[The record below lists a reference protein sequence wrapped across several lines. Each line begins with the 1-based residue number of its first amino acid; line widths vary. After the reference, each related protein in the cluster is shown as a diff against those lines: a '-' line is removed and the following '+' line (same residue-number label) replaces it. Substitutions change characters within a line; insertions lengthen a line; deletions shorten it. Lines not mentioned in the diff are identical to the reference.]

1 MFGLT
6 LILVLAIMGGAIAFI
21 GDKLG
26 SKIGKKRLSVFGLR
40 PYHTS
45 VLMTVI
51 TGILIAAVTL
61 GVLDVSSSDVK
72 TALFG
77 MEKLQAELVAL
88 NKDKLAVQQE
98 LSDKNKLIAELDGQI
113 KETTSSL
120 AEMKIE
126 RDQINAHLVDLQAR
140 YEQAGTDLAATRAE
154 VTELEASREKLNSE
168 IKELEEDTARLKE
181 GLIAIREGEV
191 IFRSG
196 EVLHAGILKAGLS
209 SEENDKQMDSFLAAA
224 NQAVLARIEVKN
236 KDLQALWL
244 PNAMVQEA
252 KKILSTSKGSI
263 YVRICAAGNI
273 ISGEMAV
280 SRLEM
285 VPNKIVY
292 KEGQRIFAENITI
305 AADGRNINS
314 SLMYFLSEI
323 NKIAVAAGVMPD
335 PLTGKVGNIDAASMI
350 EVSGK
355 MRELGGNVT
364 LTAYAKQDINV
375 AGPVLLRLEVRR
387 ND

>member
-6 LILVLAIMGGAIAFI
+6 LILVLAIMGGLIAFI

-26 SKIGKKRLSVFGLR
+26 SKIGKKRLSIFGLR

-51 TGILIAAVTL
+51 TGIMIAAATL
-61 GVLDVSSSDVK
+61 GVLAVASKDVK

-77 MEKLQAELVAL
+77 MDKLKAELSAL
-88 NKDKLAVQQE
+88 NKDKLTAQQE
-98 LSDKNKLIAELDGQI
+98 LADKNKLIATLDNQI

-120 AEMKIE
+120 EDMQRE
-126 RDQINAHLVDLQAR
+126 RDAINAQLLDLQDR
-140 YEQAGTDLAATRAE
+140 YAQAGEDLSAMKAE
-154 VTELEASREKLNSE
+154 VEALEASRSKLNAE
-168 IKELEEDTARLKE
+168 IKELEDATARLKA

-191 IFRSG
+191 VFRAG
-196 EVLHAGILKAGLS
+196 EVLYAGILQAGLS
-209 SEENDKQMDSFLAAA
+209 EEENGKQMDAFLAAA
-224 NQAVLARIEVKN
+224 NQDILSHMEVKT
-236 KDLQALWL
+236 KDLQVLWL
-244 PNAMVQEA
+244 PNNMVQEA
-252 KKILSTSKGSI
+252 KKLLAASKGTM

-285 VPNKIVY
+285 VPNKIIY
-292 KEGQRIFAENITI
+292 KEGQKILSENITI
-305 AADGRNINS
+305 VDDGRNINS
-314 SLMYFLSEI
+314 ALMYLLSEI
-323 NKIAVAAGVMPD
+323 NKTAVAAGVMPD

-350 EVSGK
+350 EISGK
-355 MRELGGNVT
+355 MRELGGNVV

-375 AGPVLLRLEVRR
+375 AGPVLLRLEVKR
-387 ND
+387 NE

>member
-292 KEGQRIFAENITI
+292 QEGQRIFAENITI

>member
-61 GVLDVSSSDVK
+61 GVLAVSSSDVK

-98 LSDKNKLIAELDGQI
+98 LADKNKLIAELDGQI

-209 SEENDKQMDSFLAAA
+209 AEENDKQMDSFLAAA
-224 NQAVLARIEVKN
+224 NQAVLARMEVKD

>member
-26 SKIGKKRLSVFGLR
+26 SKIGKKRLSIFGLR

-51 TGILIAAVTL
+51 TGIMIAAATL
-61 GVLDVSSSDVK
+61 GVLAVTSKDVK

-77 MEKLQAELVAL
+77 MEKLKTELIAL
-88 NKDKLAVQQE
+88 NNDKLTAQQE
-98 LSDKNKLIAELDGQI
+98 LADKNKLIASLDNQI
-113 KETTSSL
+113 KETTASL
-120 AEMKIE
+120 EEMQSE
-126 RDQINAHLVDLQAR
+126 RDAINAQLVALQER
-140 YEQAGTDLAATRAE
+140 YAQADTDLAAMKAE
-154 VTELEASREKLNSE
+154 VETLEASREKLNAE
-168 IKELEEDTARLKE
+168 IKELEDATANLRA

-191 IFRSG
+191 VFRAG
-196 EVLHAGILKAGLS
+196 EVLYSGILNAGLS
-209 SEENDKQMDSFLAAA
+209 EEENDKQMDTFLAAA
-224 NQAVLARIEVKN
+224 NQAILARMEVKT
-236 KDLQALWL
+236 KDVQALWL
-244 PNAMVQEA
+244 PNTMVQEA
-252 KKILSTSKGSI
+252 KKVLAASRGTM

-292 KEGQRIFAENITI
+292 EEGKKIFTENITI
-305 AADGRNINS
+305 ASDGRNINS

-323 NKIAVAAGVMPD
+323 NKAAVAAGVMPD

-350 EVSGK
+350 EVSSK
-355 MRELGGNVT
+355 MQELGGNVT
-364 LTAYAKQDINV
+364 LNAYAKQDINV

-387 ND
+387 NE

>member
-61 GVLDVSSSDVK
+61 GVLAVSSSDVK

-209 SEENDKQMDSFLAAA
+209 AEENDKQMDSFLAAA
-224 NQAVLARIEVKN
+224 NQAVLARMEVKD

-314 SLMYFLSEI
+314 AIMYFLSEI

>member
-26 SKIGKKRLSVFGLR
+26 SKIGKKRLSIFGLR

-51 TGILIAAVTL
+51 TGIMIAAATL
-61 GVLDVSSSDVK
+61 GVLAVTSKDVK

-77 MEKLQAELVAL
+77 MEKLKTELIAL
-88 NKDKLAVQQE
+88 NKDKLTAQQE
-98 LSDKNKLIAELDGQI
+98 LADKNKLIGSLDNQI
-113 KETTSSL
+113 KETTASL
-120 AEMKIE
+120 EEMQRE
-126 RDQINAHLVDLQAR
+126 RDAINAQLVALQRRYAQADADLTAMK
-140 YEQAGTDLAATRAE
+140 AE
-154 VTELEASREKLNSE
+154 VETLEASREKLNAE
-168 IKELEEDTARLKE
+168 IKDLEDATTRLRA

-191 IFRSG
+191 VFRAG
-196 EVLHAGILKAGLS
+196 EVLYSGILNAGLS
-209 SEENDKQMDSFLAAA
+209 EEENDKQMDTFLAAA
-224 NQAVLARIEVKN
+224 NQAILIRMEVKT
-236 KDLQALWL
+236 KEVQALCL
-244 PNAMVQEA
+244 PNTMVQES
-252 KKILSTSKGSI
+252 KKVLASSQGAM

-285 VPNKIVY
+285 IPNKIVY
-292 KEGQRIFAENITI
+292 EEGQKIFTENITI
-305 AADGRNINS
+305 ASDGRNINS
-314 SLMYFLSEI
+314 SLLYFLSEI
-323 NKIAVAAGVMPD
+323 NKAAVAAGVMPD

-355 MRELGGNVT
+355 MQELGGNVT

-387 ND
+387 NE

>member
-26 SKIGKKRLSVFGLR
+26 SKIGKKRLSIFGLR

-51 TGILIAAVTL
+51 TGIMIAAATL
-61 GVLDVSSSDVK
+61 GVLAVTSKDVK

-77 MEKLQAELVAL
+77 MEKLKTELIAL
-88 NKDKLAVQQE
+88 NNDKLTAQQE
-98 LSDKNKLIAELDGQI
+98 LADKNKLIASLDNQI
-113 KETTSSL
+113 KETTASL
-120 AEMKIE
+120 EEMQRE
-126 RDQINAHLVDLQAR
+126 RDAINAQLVALQER
-140 YEQAGTDLAATRAE
+140 YAQADTDLAAMKAE
-154 VTELEASREKLNSE
+154 VETLEASREKLNAE
-168 IKELEEDTARLKE
+168 IKELEDATANLRA

-191 IFRSG
+191 VFRAG
-196 EVLHAGILKAGLS
+196 EVLYSGILNAGLS
-209 SEENDKQMDSFLAAA
+209 EEENDKQMDTFLAAA
-224 NQAVLARIEVKN
+224 NQAILARMEVKT
-236 KDLQALWL
+236 KDVQALWL
-244 PNAMVQEA
+244 PNTMVQEA
-252 KKILSTSKGSI
+252 KKVLASSRGTMYI
-263 YVRICAAGNI
+263 RICAAGNI

-292 KEGQRIFAENITI
+292 EEGQKIFTENITI
-305 AADGRNINS
+305 VSDGRNINS

-323 NKIAVAAGVMPD
+323 NKAAVAAGVMPD

-350 EVSGK
+350 EVTGK
-355 MRELGGNVT
+355 MQELGGNVT

-387 ND
+387 NE